1 MSYTRFYGGF
11 DKIKA
16 AVLYVLIRMTTLCFT
31 AALGGSRREA
41 QRVST

>member
-16 AVLYVLIRMTTLCFT
+16 AVLYVLIRMTTC
-31 AALGGSRREA
+31 AEYDGGFRREPP
-41 QRVST
+41 